1 MKITYFKMSHFHEM
15 ALKQDQEIYNNS
27 YKEYK
32 KTFVT
37 RNNSTL
43 KALGKF

>member
-1 MKITYFKMSHFHEM
+1 MKITYFKMYHFHEI
-15 ALKQDQEIYNNS
+15 ALRQDQEIYNNS

-32 KTFVT
+32 KTFVI